1 MPSREIEQFI
11 ARWSAASP
19 SERANAQLFLV
30 ELCDLLAV
38 PRPDPKPGSGYAFE
52 FPVIEHHPDGST
64 SDGRIDLYKRAAF
77 LLEAKQ
83 FQDQPAEPTDLHLA
97 LESAGAVPRKRKSA
111 PVRGTGAW
119 DDAMLKARGQAERYV
134 RALPATDPNPPFLLV
149 VDVGNSIEVFA
160 DFTQAGRNYL
170 HFPHP
175 QAFRIRLDDLRL
187 PEIRERLRL
196 VWTDPHALDPARHS
210 AVVTCE
216 ISDLLAK
223 LAKSLEQAGHTPRQ
237 VADFLCRCL
246 FCMFAEDAG
255 LLPAESFTRLLDSV
269 RPDPAQF
276 QPLTAQLFRE
286 MNTGP
291 PDASRSSCAMPSSAS
306 TAASSPTPPRWTW
319 MPTRSRPEFVLDFI
333 H

>member
-1 MPSREIEQFI
+1 MPSRQIEQFI

-83 FQDQPAEPTDLHLA
+83 FQDQPAEP
-97 LESAGAVPRKRKSA
+97 AGAVPRKRKSA

-149 VDVGNSIEVFA
+149 VDVGNSIEIFA
-160 DFTQAGRNYL
+160 DFTQAGRCYL
-170 HFPHP
+170 AFPHP
-175 QAFRIRLDDLRL
+175 LAFRIRMDDLRR

-210 AVVTCE
+210 AAVT
-216 ISDLLAK
+216 
-223 LAKSLEQAGHTPRQ
+223 
-237 VADFLCRCL
+237 
-246 FCMFAEDAG
+246 
-255 LLPAESFTRLLDSV
+255 
-269 RPDPAQF
+269 
-276 QPLTAQLFRE
+276 
-286 MNTGP
+286 
-291 PDASRSSCAMPSSAS
+291 
-306 TAASSPTPPRWTW
+306 
-319 MPTRSRPEFVLDFI
+319 
-333 H
+333 